1 MRYGCLIR
9 PKTKDWEH
17 SVPDCLHALGSLA
30 HCSYDPVNVRAFLN
44 ILQITTIIKAMPMN
58 TSASESIDTV
68 QVKRDGAVFFVTI
81 NRPEVRNAV
90 DSMTAQKLYD
100 AFLAFEN
107 DPNASV
113 AILTGKGDAFCAG
126 ADLKAMARGDREKL
140 RTRGGMGSLAP
151 MGPSRLSLSKP
162 VIAAIEGPAVAGGM
176 ELALWAD
183 LRVVGQGG
191 YFGVYCRRFG
201 VPLIDLGTIRLPR
214 LIGQSRA
221 MDIILTGRR
230 VDATEAYEIGLAN
243 RIAEK
248 GQSLDTAVDLAK
260 QLIAFPQRCMRA
272 DRASL
277 LKQWS
282 VSEEEAIAFELEG
295 GLEVIASGETSHGAT
310 AFSHGKGKHGSFE

>member
-1 MRYGCLIR
+1 
-9 PKTKDWEH
+9 
-17 SVPDCLHALGSLA
+17 
-30 HCSYDPVNVRAFLN
+30 
-44 ILQITTIIKAMPMN
+44 
-58 TSASESIDTV
+58 
-68 QVKRDGAVFFVTI
+68 
-81 NRPEVRNAV
+81 
-90 DSMTAQKLYD
+90 
-100 AFLAFEN
+100 
-107 DPNASV
+107 
-113 AILTGKGDAFCAG
+113 
-126 ADLKAMARGDREKL
+126 
-140 RTRGGMGSLAP
+140 
-151 MGPSRLSLSKP
+151 
-162 VIAAIEGPAVAGGM
+162 M

-221 MDIILTGRR
+221 MDLILTGRT

-243 RIAEK
+243 RIVEK
-248 GQSLDTAVDLAK
+248 GQSLNTAVDLAK

-272 DRASL
+272 DRASV

-282 VSEEEAIAFELEG
+282 LSEEEAIAFELEG